1 MFPGMAWAPSP
12 FPPSSAGQQLASLRL
27 RSYNRS
33 EGISPVSVHVCV
45 LNLFLL
51 LSQLEEFVERHGGA
65 AGFGPA
71 ALAVEQALERT
82 RINIRWLQ
90 DNRQQLYDW
99 FTCQAH
105 RSG

>member
-33 EGISPVSVHVCV
+33 EGISPVSVHVCF
-45 LNLFLL
+45 LNLFFL
-51 LSQLEEFVERHGGA
+51 LSQLEEFVEQHGGT

-71 ALAVEQALERT
+71 VLAVEQALERT